1 MSNRSVP
8 FLQRVAQGTLPRL
21 HQYYQRTP
29 TPCMSSARTSLP
41 SLGRTTA
48 ALWVRSAPGAAPPGG
63 QGFARGARPLLFP
76 WNMQGLPGSWEI
88 PRPHAPLSV
97 PGGPFGPSL
106 YGPFDI
112 AFRNMHNVG
121 SASIV
126 LLSRLNHAAYVLP
139 VYASQPGSLL
149 DHATLGSGWW
159 LALAGMGL
167 APIGISVEISI
178 SVSSLPY
185 PSPPGFAWRKQ
196 VTRPQRLS

>member
-126 LLSRLNHAAYVLP
+126 LLSRLNHAAYALLSVRFAARITPGPRNTRFRL
-139 VYASQPGSLL
+139 VASLGRDGSCTHR
-149 DHATLGSGWW
+149 DFSRDFNF
-159 LALAGMGL
+159 
-167 APIGISVEISI
+167 S
-178 SVSSLPY
+178 
-185 PSPPGFAWRKQ
+185 
-196 VTRPQRLS
+196 